1 MPAKLNSSE
10 PSLLLL
16 AAYVLISEH
25 YPRQTYRQLS
35 QVVRQY
41 MRTRL
46 YAPSGAVRCG
56 KDDNE
61 NDRGDGDDDDDDDD
75 QDKHNRRPNKIM
87 GVSLRWTSS
96 HLRGD

>member
-1 MPAKLNSSE
+1 
-10 PSLLLL
+10 
-16 AAYVLISEH
+16 
-25 YPRQTYRQLS
+25 
-35 QVVRQY
+35 
-41 MRTRL
+41 MRTRR